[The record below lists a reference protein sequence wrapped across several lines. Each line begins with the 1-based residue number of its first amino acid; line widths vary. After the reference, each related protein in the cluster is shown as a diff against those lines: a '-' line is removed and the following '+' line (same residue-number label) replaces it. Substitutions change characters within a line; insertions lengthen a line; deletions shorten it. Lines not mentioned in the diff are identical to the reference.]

1 MTSNSST
8 SSHGSNDKGQIIVYG
23 TLVPCL
29 VYIIYSSCHCLCS
42 SLHCRR
48 DDLPGLFFI
57 IIFLTLG
64 GRPGGWQESTSS
76 YPFLPLAAS
85 VSPPDTP
92 EHIWL
97 RSSSLTFSSSLTTGC
112 LHFTCSESWAQKW
125 LSNPDNL
132 QASDSLLD
140 SQVDWH
146 AQNL

>member
-1 MTSNSST
+1 MTSNSLT
-8 SSHGSNDKGQIIVYG
+8 SSHGSHDKGQIIVYG

-29 VYIIYSSCHCLCS
+29 VYIIFSSCHCLCS

-64 GRPGGWQESTSS
+64 ERPGGWQESTSS

-85 VSPPDTP
+85 ASPPDTT
-92 EHIWL
+92 EQIWL
-97 RSSSLTFSSSLTTGC
+97 RSSSLTFSISLTPGC
-112 LHFTCSESWAQKW
+112 FDSLVLWVLSSEVAIY
-125 LSNPDNL
+125 PDNV

-146 AQNL
+146 LQNL